1 MPKVP
6 ASTKKGNLTY
16 WLRKNPG
23 RYRAA
28 TLAQQHKVSRGVV
41 YATLDE
47 MRANG
52 WARKAL
58 SGRNTYWIVRHPK
71 DWK

>member
-1 MPKVP
+1 MPKAP
-6 ASTKKGNLTY
+6 ANTKKGKLTH
-16 WLRKNPG
+16 WLRQNPG

-28 TLAQQHKVSRGVV
+28 TLAQQHRVSRDVV
-41 YATLDE
+41 YATLNE

-52 WARKAL
+52 WAKKAL
-58 SGRNTYWIVRHPK
+58 GGRNTYWIVCHPK